1 MRIGVFVCHCG
12 TNIGGTVD
20 SHQVAET
27 AKTFPHVVY
36 ATDYLYT
43 CSEPGQQEIQEA
55 IKENDLDAVVVA
67 ACSPRMHENTFRR
80 TLERAGLN
88 RYMFEMANIREHCS
102 WIGED
107 KEANTRKAIE
117 LVRMAVAK
125 VANNI
130 HLFPSFFDVNK
141 RVLVIGAGVAGMQAA
156 LDCADGGLDV
166 VLVEK
171 KSSIGGR
178 MAQLDK
184 TFPTVD
190 CSICI
195 LGPKMVDV
203 GQHDKIKLYTYS
215 EIEDIAGYV
224 GNYTVK
230 IKRKA
235 TYVDWDKCTGCGL
248 CMEKCPSKEAF
259 DYHNEGVTPTT
270 AINIS
275 FPQAIPKKARIDPE
289 YCRYFTKGKC
299 GVCAKVC
306 PVKAID
312 YEMQDEIVTE
322 EVGAIIVAT
331 GYGLMNIE
339 ELGEYGAGRYPD
351 VITGIQYERLLN
363 ASGPTQGHILRP
375 SDGEEPKRVVFIAC
389 AGSRDASLDRPYCSN
404 FCCMYI
410 AKQAILTRD
419 HIPDSEVYIFYMDIR
434 APGKGYEEFVR
445 RAQEEYGVQYIRGRV
460 SRLYPKGKRMIVK
473 GADTLLGTQIEIEAD
488 LVVLATAATAAPGAD
503 ELAEK
508 LRISYDEYCFY
519 MESHPKLRPVETNT
533 SGVFLAG
540 ACQGPKDIPAS
551 VGQGSAAAS
560 KVLALFSKD
569 QLESDPQI
577 ARVDERK
584 CVGCLKCLDTCP
596 FQAIEEKELRDGTIV
611 AHVIETVCQGCG
623 LCTSTCPPGAIQLQQ
638 CTDNQ
643 LIAEVESLCQAWRER
658 SFG

>member
-12 TNIGGTVD
+12 TNIGGMVD
-20 SHQVAET
+20 SHQVAEE
-27 AKTFPHVVY
+27 AKQFPHVVY

-55 IKENDLDAVVVA
+55 IKGHALDGVVVA

-80 TLERAGLN
+80 TIERAGLN

-102 WIGED
+102 WIGEN

-125 VANNI
+125 VANNV
-130 HLFPSFFDVNK
+130 HLHSSLFDVNK
-141 RVLVIGAGVAGMQAA
+141 RVLVIGGGVAGMQAA

-166 VLVEK
+166 ILVEK

-203 GQHDKIKLYTYS
+203 AQHDNIKLYTYA
-215 EIEDIAGYV
+215 EIEEIAGYV
-224 GNYTVK
+224 GNYTAR
-230 IKRKA
+230 IRKK
-235 TYVDWDKCTGCGL
+235 TPYVDWAKCTGCGL
-248 CMEKCPSKEAF
+248 CMEKCPSKQSF
-259 DYHNEGVTPTT
+259 DYHNEGITPTT
-270 AINIS
+270 AINIP
-275 FPQAIPKKARIDPE
+275 FPQAIPKKAKIDPE
-289 YCRYFTKGKC
+289 YCRQFTKGKC

-306 PVKAID
+306 PVGAIN
-312 YEMQDEIVTE
+312 YEMEDEIITE

-331 GYGLMNIE
+331 GYGLLNIE

-351 VITGIQYERLLN
+351 VITGIQYERMLN
-363 ASGPTQGHILRP
+363 ASGPTQGHVQRP
-375 SDGEEPKRVVFIAC
+375 SDGEEPKRVVFISC
-389 AGSRDASLDRPYCSN
+389 AGSRDVSLGRPYCSN

-410 AKQAILTRD
+410 AKQAILTKD
-419 HIPDSEVYIFYMDIR
+419 HIPNSDVYVFYIDIR
-434 APGKGYEEFVR
+434 SPGKGYEEFTR

-460 SRLYPKGKRMIVK
+460 SRVFPKGKRIVVR
-473 GADTLLGTQIEIEAD
+473 GVDTLLGGQMEIEAD
-488 LVVLATAATAAPGAD
+488 LVVLATAATAAPGAE

-508 LRISYDEYCFY
+508 LRISYDGYGFY

-569 QLESDPQI
+569 QLASDPQI
-577 ARVDERK
+577 ALVNERRCIGCFK
-584 CVGCLKCLDTCP
+584 CVDTCP
-596 FQAIEEKELRDGTIV
+596 FGAIEEKELRDGQKV

-643 LIAEVESLCQAWRER
+643 IIAEVEALCQAWRER
-658 SFG
+658 SSG